1 MCFFDS
7 QALRLYSVYLNVTLD
22 RNTLLLMS
30 YTIKSHCVAN
40 MFVMYGFAEMRM
52 LYRRDFIL

>member
-1 MCFFDS
+1 MYFFDS

-22 RNTLLLMS
+22 RNMLLMS